1 LEGKVIMTE
10 QQYQSDAEV
19 YALARKTLQI
29 FPLLMRLM
37 SGEMRS
43 DDRKMDAGLMA
54 LLGSLQFRPHSLSEL
69 AERMNVSLP
78 TMSSTVSTAESR
90 GWVTRTRS
98 EKDRR
103 IVWITIN
110 PEGDRVLEEAQHEIA
125 GRIARI
131 IEAMPPEQ
139 RGQLDNGMD
148 ALAGAFARYLAEHAE
163 S

>member
-1 LEGKVIMTE
+1 VSE
-10 QQYQSDAEV
+10 QLDPEKAEV
-19 YALARKTLQI
+19 YTLARKTLQI

-43 DDRKMDAGLMA
+43 EDRKMDAGQMA
-54 LLGSLQFRPHSLSEL
+54 LLGSLQFRPHTLTEL

-78 TMSSTVSTAESR
+78 TMSSTVSTAEAR
-90 GWVTRTRS
+90 GWVSRTRS
-98 EKDRR
+98 DKDRR
-103 IVWITIN
+103 MVWIALSA
-110 PEGDRVLEEAQHEIA
+110 EGERELEEAQHEIA

-139 RGQLDNGMD
+139 RAQLDNGMD
-148 ALAGAFARYLAEHAE
+148 ALAGAFARYLAEHA